1 MESWRDSLSKYMQ
14 TWTSPTKEEGED
26 EEASERFGDANA
38 TLSDEEAQ
46 LSYPGTDDE
55 EYEGSHTYE
64 RWEDAS
70 EDEDYDPTEDAA
82 EALADAI
89 KSVSNAE
96 EIRAVVDEG
105 KRGAYGMPSFRD
117 ILLGRKSTE
126 SQGAAAGGVEE
137 VAEEWETDDEPSPD
151 FPKLGEEAPPKKKAS
166 PFAWGGAKAS
176 EAKPQSSEAAP
187 AAEKKAETAAPKPA
201 AKASFMPSLPARG
214 GSGPSL
220 PPKPRAST
228 ETPGDSASAS
238 QAPPAASKPSLPSR
252 PSLPPRRSTEKAPQA
267 AESAAAKKEAEAEEE
282 EAAKPAEAAA
292 AAAPSA
298 TAAASTD
305 QSAPSQ
311 ATPAPPSASQPGPSV
326 PRSLFMQ
333 QAQQP
338 EPPAPEELS
347 EEKRKLM
354 ETVSE
359 HRVKLI
365 RIAKRLGVGADN
377 NVIKQVIF
385 RLDMTEQ
392 VKLHGRSSRV
402 ALKETFKEAEAK
414 AAAME
419 ESGDDLDLE
428 CTVLII
434 GKSGVGKSTLVNN
447 LLGLEDEEVERHAGK
462 TSIREITGEAYGVKM
477 RFIDVPGL
485 QSSRA
490 EAKRNR
496 KILQAAKK
504 VTKKHM
510 PDIVLYCDRLDVPS
524 YDFADI
530 PLVRDISNTF
540 GASIWWNA
548 LIVFTHGGSRA
559 PEDSTGQIANF
570 EYFQNHRG
578 YIVQQM
584 IRQAAG
590 DARILNPVSVV
601 ECHHAT
607 KRNDKGDKLLPSGQA
622 WKTYILLLCFASK
635 VLHDANTALKLDND
649 MKDNK
654 AAKNAQYA
662 AFRRQQTPYPLFF
675 NNLFQTRKPR
685 RAQNL
690 VEEEEILEQ
699 EAEMEMNEMESGFPG
714 QEKDYPLNPFKQP
727 LDQGDSRID
736 IPAPDPALA
745 PTFDCDPTTN
755 AHRYR
760 YLENS
765 NGWICRAIV
774 EPDGLEHDDGINGF
788 TAENYYNTLA
798 DPTSQDPRKKNPIPT
813 YVMSQIN
820 MPDKGKLSLV
830 AEIESSV
837 CHKGKPGSAAK
848 VAKKDAATE
857 GGPKPGAEPAKKPPV
872 TTGGIDVQSLG
883 RDIMYVARAETRVK
897 GSRKMKTCAGVS
909 AFRSSLKFPHTGP
922 LAFGAKVE
930 ERVKLNKR
938 LRLNMT
944 AGAIGG
950 KAADGRTNQY
960 LKGANVQFMVK
971 GNKKKGEPTKL
982 QVIGTAMH
990 WKKDIA
996 LGGDVQAIQMVGP
1009 DSALTARANLNS
1021 RGSGSVQL
1029 RLTSTDTIKYGLVGV
1044 IPTVSALWGFLTGA
1058 M

>member
-1 MESWRDSLSKYMQ
+1 MTDS
-14 TWTSPTKEEGED
+14 D
-26 EEASERFGDANA
+26 D
-38 TLSDEEAQ
+38 EAQ

-55 EYEGSHTYE
+55 EYEGDVDNSSNSEDY
-64 RWEDAS
+64 EDAS
-70 EDEDYDPTEDAA
+70 EDDLAA
-82 EALADAI
+82 D
-89 KSVSNAE
+89 
-96 EIRAVVDEG
+96 VDEDIKEAERKTKQATG
-105 KRGAYGMPSFRD
+105 LTFRD

-126 SQGAAAGGVEE
+126 SIPADD
-137 VAEEWETDDEPSPD
+137 EWETDEEASPD
-151 FPKLGEEAPPKKKAS
+151 FPKLGEEVMMEKKRPLSQKETPPPKKQET
-166 PFAWGGAKAS
+166 S
-176 EAKPQSSEAAP
+176 EP
-187 AAEKKAETAAPKPA
+187 PKPA
-201 AKASFMPSLPARG
+201 AEAAPVPVVENKPVAAAAAAATSSSSSFFKPTLPPRPAK
-214 GSGPSL
+214 PSL
-220 PPKPRAST
+220 PPRRSVEKDQEEAKPEAESKT
-228 ETPGDSASAS
+228 
-238 QAPPAASKPSLPSR
+238 SKPSLPAR
-252 PSLPPRRSTEKAPQA
+252 PSLPPRRSVEKEAKPATGEEASSKEAA
-267 AESAAAKKEAEAEEE
+267 AEEK
-282 EAAKPAEAAA
+282 AEAAA
-292 AAAPSA
+292 SPAPKPTPSAGPVASANVTQGGAAPLVQ
-298 TAAASTD
+298 AAP
-305 QSAPSQ
+305 QQ
-311 ATPAPPSASQPGPSV
+311 AAPPVMP
-326 PRSLFMQ
+326 
-333 QAQQP
+333 
-338 EPPAPEELS
+338 ELS
-347 EEKRKLM
+347 EEKKKLM
-354 ETVSE
+354 QTVME
-359 HRVKLI
+359 HRIKLI

-377 NVIKQVIF
+377 HVIKQVIF

-392 VKLHGRSSRV
+392 VKLHGRSSRAAV
-402 ALKETFKEAEAK
+402 SATFKEAEERAT
-414 AAAME
+414 ALE
-419 ESGDDLDLE
+419 EAGEDLNLT
-428 CTVLII
+428 CTVLVI
-434 GKSGVGKSTLVNN
+434 GKNGVGKSTLVNN
-447 LLGLEDEEVERHAGK
+447 LLGLEDDVEIDRHAGK
-462 TSIREITGEAYGVKM
+462 TAIRQVKGEVYGVKM
-477 RFIDVPGL
+477 HFIDVPGL
-485 QSSRA
+485 QSSRS
-490 EAKRNR
+490 ESKRNR
-496 KILQAAKK
+496 KILNAAKK
-504 VTKKHM
+504 ITKKHM

-530 PLVRDISNTF
+530 PLFRDISNTF

-548 LIVFTHGGSRA
+548 LTVFTHGGSRA

-607 KRNDKGDKLLPSGQA
+607 KRNEKGEKLLPSGQA
-622 WKTYILLLCFASK
+622 WRTYILLLCYASQ
-635 VLHDANTALKLDND
+635 VLHDANVSLKLDND
-649 MKDNK
+649 MKGNK

-690 VEEEEILEQ
+690 MDEEEALEI
-699 EAEMEMNEMESGFPG
+699 EAEENEMDALPG

-745 PTFDCDPTTN
+745 PTFDCDPSTN

-788 TAENYYNTLA
+788 TAENYYGTVA
-798 DPTSQDPRKKNPIPT
+798 DPSSKDPRKKNPIPT

-820 MPDKGKLSLV
+820 MPEKDKLSFV
-830 AEIESSV
+830 AEIESSLT
-837 CHKGKPGSAAK
+837 HKAKAAPASASDGKG
-848 VAKKDAATE
+848 E
-857 GGPKPGAEPAKKPPV
+857 KPESKKPMV

-883 RDIMYVARAETRVK
+883 RDIMYVARTETRMK
-897 GSRKMKTCAGVS
+897 QGENMKMCAGAS

-930 ERVKLNKR
+930 ERVKLNRR
-938 LRLNMT
+938 LRLNVT

-1021 RGSGSVQL
+1021 RGSGSIQL
-1029 RLTSTDTIKYGLVGV
+1029 RLTSTDTIKYALVGV
-1044 IPTVSALWGFLTGA
+1044 IPTISAIWGFIRGGE
-1058 M
+1058 

>member
-1 MESWRDSLSKYMQ
+1 MESWRDSLSKYVES
-14 TWTSPTKEEGED
+14 WTSPAKEGEGD
-26 EEASERFGDANA
+26 GAEAATERFDGGMTA
-38 TLSDEEAQ
+38 SDEEAQ

-55 EYEGSHTYE
+55 EFEGSEGDDE
-64 RWEDAS
+64 RWADAS
-70 EDEDYDPTEDAA
+70 EDDEGEDFNPA
-82 EALADAI
+82 EAAQEALQDALRMM
-89 KSVSNAE
+89 AAGE
-96 EIRAVVDEG
+96 EGGPASAASAAQAQ
-105 KRGAYGMPSFRD
+105 KQAYGMPSFRD
-117 ILLGRKSTE
+117 ILMGRKTE
-126 SQGAAAGGVEE
+126 DGGAKKEE
-137 VAEEWETDDEPSPD
+137 AVKEEDEEWETDDDEASPEIASPA
-151 FPKLGEEAPPKKKAS
+151 FPKLGSKTPS
-166 PFAWGGAKAS
+166 P
-176 EAKPQSSEAAP
+176 
-187 AAEKKAETAAPKPA
+187 AEKKVEDAPPAQKASAFKPFLPARAAPKKQAAPTLPPKPAPEAASSSSAGGAETAAAVEEKKAKPVASGFFKRPALPPRPA
-201 AKASFMPSLPARG
+201 ARKSAESSDGDTKPEEEKDEEVQGPTTDAYARG
-214 GSGPSL
+214 GAGGSQGE
-220 PPKPRAST
+220 RA
-228 ETPGDSASAS
+228 
-238 QAPPAASKPSLPSR
+238 Q
-252 PSLPPRRSTEKAPQA
+252 PQA
-267 AESAAAKKEAEAEEE
+267 QPQQPNARA
-282 EAAKPAEAAA
+282 
-292 AAAPSA
+292 
-298 TAAASTD
+298 
-305 QSAPSQ
+305 Q
-311 ATPAPPSASQPGPSV
+311 ALQA
-326 PRSLFMQ
+326 MI
-333 QAQQP
+333 QAQQQ
-338 EPPAPEELS
+338 EAQRQQAAMAAQELTD
-347 EEKRKLM
+347 EQKKLA
-354 ETVSE
+354 ETVMD

-377 NVIKQVIF
+377 HVIKQVIF

-392 VKLHGRSSRV
+392 VKLYGRSSRV
-402 ALKETFKEAEAK
+402 AVKETFKEAEER

-419 ESGDDLDLE
+419 EGGEDLDLE
-428 CTVLII
+428 CTVLLI
-434 GKSGVGKSTLVNN
+434 GKQGVGKSTLVNN
-447 LLGLEDEEVERHAGK
+447 LLGREDEPVERHSGGCQV
-462 TSIREITGEAYGVKM
+462 REVEGEAYGVKM

-490 EAKRNR
+490 ESRRNR
-496 KILQAAKK
+496 KILQAAKRA
-504 VTKKHM
+504 TKKRM

-530 PLVRDISNTF
+530 PLVRDISSTF

-559 PEDSTGQIANF
+559 PEDSAGQIANF

-578 YIVQQM
+578 YVVQQM

-607 KRNDKGDKLLPSGQA
+607 KRNDRGEKLLPSGQA
-622 WKTYILLLCFASK
+622 WKTYILLLCYASK
-635 VLHDANTALKLDND
+635 VLHDANVALKLDNG

-690 VEEEEILEQ
+690 VSEEELEEQ
-699 EAEMEMNEMESGFPG
+699 QAVQEMEEMESEHGMPG

-727 LDQGDSRID
+727 LDHGDSRID

-745 PTFDCDPTTN
+745 PTFDCDPSTN

-788 TAENYYNTLA
+788 TAENYYGTMA
-798 DPTSQDPRKKNPIPT
+798 DPTSKDPRKKNPIPT
-813 YVMSQIN
+813 YVMSQVN
-820 MPDKGKLSLV
+820 MPEKGKMTLV
-830 AEIESSV
+830 AEVEGSML
-837 CHKGKPGSAAK
+837 HKGKGT
-848 VAKKDAATE
+848 KDAAE
-857 GGPKPGAEPAKKPPV
+857 KGQKAAEQGGMAGKPPGAKESKPPV
-872 TTGGIDVQSLG
+872 TTGGVDVQSLG
-883 RDIMYVARAETRVK
+883 RDIMYVARTETRVRT
-897 GSRKMKTCAGVS
+897 SEKMKTCAGVS

-930 ERVKLNKR
+930 ERVKLNKQ

-950 KAADGRTNQY
+950 KAADGKTNQY

-996 LGGDVQAIQMVGP
+996 LGGDIQAIQMVGP

-1029 RLTSTDTIKYGLVGV
+1029 RLTSTDTIKYGLVGLV
-1044 IPTVSALWGFLTGA
+1044 PTVSALWGFLTGSL
-1058 M
+1058 

>member
-1 MESWRDSLSKYMQ
+1 
-14 TWTSPTKEEGED
+14 
-26 EEASERFGDANA
+26 
-38 TLSDEEAQ
+38 
-46 LSYPGTDDE
+46 
-55 EYEGSHTYE
+55 
-64 RWEDAS
+64 
-70 EDEDYDPTEDAA
+70 
-82 EALADAI
+82 
-89 KSVSNAE
+89 
-96 EIRAVVDEG
+96 
-105 KRGAYGMPSFRD
+105 MP
-117 ILLGRKSTE
+117 
-126 SQGAAAGGVEE
+126 
-137 VAEEWETDDEPSPD
+137 
-151 FPKLGEEAPPKKKAS
+151 
-166 PFAWGGAKAS
+166 
-176 EAKPQSSEAAP
+176 
-187 AAEKKAETAAPKPA
+187 
-201 AKASFMPSLPARG
+201 
-214 GSGPSL
+214 
-220 PPKPRAST
+220 
-228 ETPGDSASAS
+228 
-238 QAPPAASKPSLPSR
+238 
-252 PSLPPRRSTEKAPQA
+252 
-267 AESAAAKKEAEAEEE
+267 
-282 EAAKPAEAAA
+282 
-292 AAAPSA
+292 
-298 TAAASTD
+298 
-305 QSAPSQ
+305 
-311 ATPAPPSASQPGPSV
+311 
-326 PRSLFMQ
+326 
-333 QAQQP
+333 
-338 EPPAPEELS
+338 ELS
-347 EEKRKLM
+347 EEKKKLM
-354 ETVSE
+354 QTVME
-359 HRVKLI
+359 HRIKLI

-377 NVIKQVIF
+377 HVIKQVIF

-392 VKLHGRSSRV
+392 VKLHGRSSRAAV
-402 ALKETFKEAEAK
+402 SATFKEAEERAT
-414 AAAME
+414 ALE
-419 ESGDDLDLE
+419 EAGEDLNLT
-428 CTVLII
+428 CTVLVI
-434 GKSGVGKSTLVNN
+434 GKNGVGKSTLVNN
-447 LLGLEDEEVERHAGK
+447 LLGLEDDVEIDRHAGK
-462 TSIREITGEAYGVKM
+462 TAIRQVKGEVYGVKM
-477 RFIDVPGL
+477 HFIDVPGL
-485 QSSRA
+485 QSSRS
-490 EAKRNR
+490 ESKRNR
-496 KILQAAKK
+496 KILNAAKK
-504 VTKKHM
+504 ITKKHM

-530 PLVRDISNTF
+530 PLFRDISNTF

-548 LIVFTHGGSRA
+548 LTVFTHGGSRA

-607 KRNDKGDKLLPSGQA
+607 KRNEKGEKLLPSGQA
-622 WKTYILLLCFASK
+622 WRTYILLLCYASQ
-635 VLHDANTALKLDND
+635 VLHDANVSLKLDND
-649 MKDNK
+649 MKGNK

-690 VEEEEILEQ
+690 MDEEEALEIEEEE
-699 EAEMEMNEMESGFPG
+699 NEMDALPG

-745 PTFDCDPTTN
+745 PTFDCDPSTN

-788 TAENYYNTLA
+788 TAENYYGTVA
-798 DPTSQDPRKKNPIPT
+798 DPSSKDPRKKNPIPT

-820 MPDKGKLSLV
+820 MPEKDKLSFV
-830 AEIESSV
+830 AEIESSLT
-837 CHKGKPGSAAK
+837 HKAKAAPASASDGKG
-848 VAKKDAATE
+848 E
-857 GGPKPGAEPAKKPPV
+857 KPESKKPMV

-883 RDIMYVARAETRVK
+883 RDIMYVARTETRMK
-897 GSRKMKTCAGVS
+897 QGENMKMCAGAS

-930 ERVKLNKR
+930 ERVKLNRR
-938 LRLNMT
+938 LRLNVT

-1021 RGSGSVQL
+1021 RGSGSIQL
-1029 RLTSTDTIKYGLVGV
+1029 RLTSTDTIKYALVGV
-1044 IPTVSALWGFLTGA
+1044 IPTISAIWGFIRGGE
-1058 M
+1058 

>member
-1 MESWRDSLSKYMQ
+1 MQEQREQQQREVQQAIQNTELTEEKKKLMQ
-14 TWTSPTKEEGED
+14 TVM
-26 EEASERFGDANA
+26 A
-38 TLSDEEAQ
+38 
-46 LSYPGTDDE
+46 
-55 EYEGSHTYE
+55 
-64 RWEDAS
+64 
-70 EDEDYDPTEDAA
+70 
-82 EALADAI
+82 
-89 KSVSNAE
+89 
-96 EIRAVVDEG
+96 
-105 KRGAYGMPSFRD
+105 
-117 ILLGRKSTE
+117 
-126 SQGAAAGGVEE
+126 
-137 VAEEWETDDEPSPD
+137 
-151 FPKLGEEAPPKKKAS
+151 
-166 PFAWGGAKAS
+166 
-176 EAKPQSSEAAP
+176 
-187 AAEKKAETAAPKPA
+187 
-201 AKASFMPSLPARG
+201 
-214 GSGPSL
+214 
-220 PPKPRAST
+220 
-228 ETPGDSASAS
+228 
-238 QAPPAASKPSLPSR
+238 
-252 PSLPPRRSTEKAPQA
+252 
-267 AESAAAKKEAEAEEE
+267 
-282 EAAKPAEAAA
+282 
-292 AAAPSA
+292 
-298 TAAASTD
+298 
-305 QSAPSQ
+305 
-311 ATPAPPSASQPGPSV
+311 
-326 PRSLFMQ
+326 
-333 QAQQP
+333 
-338 EPPAPEELS
+338 
-347 EEKRKLM
+347 
-354 ETVSE
+354 
-359 HRVKLI
+359 HRIKLI

-377 NVIKQVIF
+377 HVIKQVIF

-392 VKLHGRSSRV
+392 VKLYGRSSRA
-402 ALKETFKEAEAK
+402 ALKETFKEADEK
-414 AAAME
+414 AQALEDAGE
-419 ESGDDLDLE
+419 DIDLE
-428 CTVLII
+428 CTVLVI
-434 GKSGVGKSTLVNN
+434 GKNGVGKSTLVNN
-447 LLGLEDEEVERHAGK
+447 LLGLDDDVEVERGSGRGGGK
-462 TSIREITGEAYGVKM
+462 IHIREVKGEVCGVKM
-477 RFIDVPGL
+477 HFIDVPGL
-485 QSSRA
+485 QPSRSESGRNRRILNA
-490 EAKRNR
+490 AKR
-496 KILQAAKK
+496 
-504 VTKKHM
+504 VTKKRM

-548 LIVFTHGGSRA
+548 LIVFTHGGARA
-559 PEDSTGQIANF
+559 PEDSTGQVANF

-607 KRNDKGDKLLPSGQA
+607 KRNEKGEKLLPSGQA
-622 WKTYILLLCFASK
+622 WKTYILLLCYASK
-635 VLHDANTALKLDND
+635 VLHDANVALKLDND

-685 RAQNL
+685 RYQNI
-690 VEEEEILEQ
+690 VDEEEAAEIEAEQ
-699 EAEMEMNEMESGFPG
+699 EEMDAMPG

-745 PTFDCDPTTN
+745 PTFDCDPSTN

-788 TAENYYNTLA
+788 TAENYYGTMA
-798 DPTSQDPRKKNPIPT
+798 DPTSKDPKKKNPTPT

-820 MPDKGKLSLV
+820 MPEKDKLTLV
-830 AEIESSV
+830 AEIESSKL
-837 CHKGKPGSAAK
+837 HKGKNSGAPKSK
-848 VAKKDAATE
+848 
-857 GGPKPGAEPAKKPPV
+857 GGPPVPETSKPPV

-897 GSRKMKTCAGVS
+897 QGEKMKTCAGVS

-930 ERVKLNKR
+930 ERIKLNKK

-950 KAADGRTNQY
+950 KAADGKTNQY
-960 LKGANVQFMVK
+960 LKGANVQFMIK

-996 LGGDVQAIQMVGP
+996 LGGDIQAIQMVGP

-1029 RLTSTDTIKYGLVGV
+1029 RLTSTDTIKYGLVGLV
-1044 IPTVSALWGFLTGA
+1044 PTVTAIWGFLTGN

>member
-1 MESWRDSLSKYMQ
+1 MEQ
-14 TWTSPTKEEGED
+14 WTTPPKKEGSSSSSSSSSAFQPQEEREGAEY
-26 EEASERFGDANA
+26 
-38 TLSDEEAQ
+38 TLSDEEGGQ

-55 EYEGSHTYE
+55 EYEGGEDSSDAFDE
-64 RWEDAS
+64 FEDAS
-70 EDEDYDPTEDAA
+70 EDGLESEDVNELVDDA
-82 EALADAI
+82 
-89 KSVSNAE
+89 VSQLEENSNQQTDNASSG
-96 EIRAVVDEG
+96 V
-105 KRGAYGMPSFRD
+105 KLPSFRD
-117 ILLGRKSTE
+117 ILLGRTAPGGTVKDKSAE
-126 SQGAAAGGVEE
+126 REAEDEE
-137 VAEEWETDDEPSPD
+137 GEDEWETDEEGENSPD
-151 FPKLGEEAPPKKKAS
+151 FPKLGEKTPAKETNPPAQ
-166 PFAWGGAKAS
+166 AKAAES
-176 EAKPQSSEAAP
+176 SNTSAKSS
-187 AAEKKAETAAPKPA
+187 
-201 AKASFMPSLPARG
+201 G
-214 GSGPSL
+214 GPSL
-220 PPKPRAST
+220 PK
-228 ETPGDSASAS
+228 
-238 QAPPAASKPSLPSR
+238 
-252 PSLPPRRSTEKAPQA
+252 LPPRGGSKAKSNDQQQQQA
-267 AESAAAKKEAEAEEE
+267 TAEPSAAKEKEKTTTSKPGLPARPALPTRNK
-282 EAAKPAEAAA
+282 AATQQQQQPVPPQQAAA
-292 AAAPSA
+292 AAAGNTNSTSA
-298 TAAASTD
+298 AESNANAASNA
-305 QSAPSQ
+305 S
-311 ATPAPPSASQPGPSV
+311 SASASGPVANLQPTRV
-326 PRSLFMQ
+326 AQ
-333 QAQQP
+333 AQAQQQQPTPP
-338 EPPAPEELS
+338 EVPELS
-347 EEKRKLM
+347 EEKQRLV
-354 ETVSE
+354 ETVME
-359 HRVKLI
+359 HRIKLI

-377 NVIKQVIF
+377 HVIKQVIF

-392 VKLHGRSSRV
+392 VKLYGRSSRT
-402 ALKETFKEAEAK
+402 ALKETFKEAEEK
-414 AAAME
+414 AAAL
-419 ESGDDLDLE
+419 ESGGDDLDLE
-428 CTVLII
+428 CTVLVI
-434 GKSGVGKSTLVNN
+434 GKTGVGKSTLVNN
-447 LLGLEDEEVERHAGK
+447 LLGLEDEEVPDERSTG
-462 TSIREITGEAYGVKM
+462 IREVKGEVFGVKM
-477 RFIDVPGL
+477 HFIDVPGL
-485 QSSRA
+485 QSSRSESKKNKKILNA
-490 EAKRNR
+490 AKR
-496 KILQAAKK
+496 I
-504 VTKKHM
+504 TKKRM

-607 KRNDKGDKLLPSGQA
+607 KRNEDGEKLLPSGQA
-622 WKTYILLLCFASK
+622 WRIYILLLCYASK

-649 MKDNK
+649 LKDNK

-690 VEEEEILEQ
+690 ADEEDI
-699 EAEMEMNEMESGFPG
+699 AEMEATQE
-714 QEKDYPLNPFKQP
+714 EKDYPLNPFKQP

-745 PTFDCDPTTN
+745 PTFDCDPSTN

-788 TAENYYNTLA
+788 TAENYYGSVA
-798 DPTSQDPRKKNPIPT
+798 DPMSKDPRKKNPIPT
-813 YVMSQIN
+813 YLMSQIS
-820 MPDKGKLSLV
+820 MPEKDKLNLV

-837 CHKGKPGSAAK
+837 QHKGRANKTANSDGTSDSGSTKKKSGATGGAK
-848 VAKKDAATE
+848 GD
-857 GGPKPGAEPAKKPPV
+857 GGKKPIV
-872 TTGGIDVQSLG
+872 TTGGIDVQTLG
-883 RDIMYVARAETRVK
+883 RDIMYVARTETRIK
-897 GSRKMKTCAGVS
+897 QTENMKMCAGVS
-909 AFRSSLKFPHTGP
+909 GFRSSLKLPTNGP
-922 LAFGAKVE
+922 MAFGAKVE
-930 ERVKLNKR
+930 ERVKLNRR

-950 KAADGRTNQY
+950 KAVDGKTNQY

-971 GNKKKGEPTKL
+971 GNKKKGEPTKF

-996 LGGDVQAIQMVGP
+996 LGGDVQCIQMVGP

-1029 RLTSTDTIKYGLVGV
+1029 RLTSTDTIKYALVGV
-1044 IPTVSALWGFLTGA
+1044 IPTVSALFSFFTGG
-1058 M
+1058 MD